1 MSPVLSRLDP
11 KSTGWVVG
19 NSSVNSYGLNRQVSV
34 QRVGQTFASQLLV
47 KDGRLIRDGPTRK
60 EDSMGSAKNSRDVPK
75 TDFYRL
81 TVARFMEG
89 SVQVARPETPANQI
103 AEMMLEGFGAV
114 PIVDTT
120 QRLMGIV
127 SEHDLL
133 ASLENHQK
141 WAEISAK
148 DIMTP
153 NPYSVR
159 PDTDLAT
166 LVHVL
171 RVSNLIRVPVIVADD
186 KLVGIVARRD
196 ILRAYLNYGV
206 ESP

>member
-1 MSPVLSRLDP
+1 M
-11 KSTGWVVG
+11 
-19 NSSVNSYGLNRQVSV
+19 
-34 QRVGQTFASQLLV
+34 A
-47 KDGRLIRDGPTRK
+47 
-60 EDSMGSAKNSRDVPK
+60 SAKKGPGILAR
-75 TDFYRL
+75 TDFGRL

-89 SVQVARPETPANQI
+89 NVQAAQPETMAKQI
-103 AEMMLEGFGAV
+103 AAMMVEGFGAV
-114 PIVDTT
+114 PIVDRTN
-120 QRLMGIV
+120 RLVGIV

-133 ASLENHQK
+133 RSLEKGQK
-141 WAEISAK
+141 WGEVSAK

-153 NPYSVR
+153 NPYSIR

-171 RVSNLIRVPVIVADD
+171 QVSNLIRVPVVVADD

-206 ESP
+206 EPPPLDR

>member
-1 MSPVLSRLDP
+1 M
-11 KSTGWVVG
+11 GVV
-19 NSSVNSYGLNRQVSV
+19 
-34 QRVGQTFASQLLV
+34 T
-47 KDGRLIRDGPTRK
+47 KDGNARRDTAFG
-60 EDSMGSAKNSRDVPK
+60 
-75 TDFYRL
+75 RL
-81 TVARFMEG
+81 TVARFMERD
-89 SVQVARPETPANQI
+89 VQAARPETPANRL

-114 PIVDTT
+114 PIVDAT
-120 QRLMGIV
+120 QQLIGIV

-133 ASLENHQK
+133 TSLEKSQK
-141 WAEISAK
+141 WGEISAK

-171 RVSNLIRVPVIVADD
+171 QVSNLIRVPVVVADD

-206 ESP
+206 EPAPLDR

>member
-1 MSPVLSRLDP
+1 
-11 KSTGWVVG
+11 
-19 NSSVNSYGLNRQVSV
+19 
-34 QRVGQTFASQLLV
+34 
-47 KDGRLIRDGPTRK
+47 
-60 EDSMGSAKNSRDVPK
+60 MGSAKIGRDVSK
-75 TDFYRL
+75 TEFGLL
-81 TVARFMEG
+81 TVARFMERD
-89 SVQVARPETPANQI
+89 VQAARAETPANQI
-103 AEMMLEGFGAV
+103 AAMMLEGFGAV
-114 PIVDTT
+114 PIVDAT
-120 QRLMGIV
+120 QQLIGIV

-133 ASLENHQK
+133 ASVEKKQK
-141 WAEISAK
+141 WGEVSAR

-171 RVSNLIRVPVIVADD
+171 QASNLIRVPVVVAEE

-206 ESP
+206 DRDN

>member
-1 MSPVLSRLDP
+1 
-11 KSTGWVVG
+11 
-19 NSSVNSYGLNRQVSV
+19 
-34 QRVGQTFASQLLV
+34 
-47 KDGRLIRDGPTRK
+47 
-60 EDSMGSAKNSRDVPK
+60 MGSAKNNPDVQPQ
-75 TDFYRL
+75 TGFGRL
-81 TVARFMEG
+81 TVARFMERD
-89 SVQVARPETPANQI
+89 VQAARSDTTAKQI

-114 PIVDTT
+114 PIVDAD
-120 QRLMGIV
+120 QRLIGIV

-133 ASLENHQK
+133 TSLEKNQK
-141 WAEISAK
+141 WGEVSAK

-171 RVSNLIRVPVIVADD
+171 RVSNLIRVPVVVADE

-206 ESP
+206 ESR

>member
-1 MSPVLSRLDP
+1 
-11 KSTGWVVG
+11 
-19 NSSVNSYGLNRQVSV
+19 
-34 QRVGQTFASQLLV
+34 
-47 KDGRLIRDGPTRK
+47 
-60 EDSMGSAKNSRDVPK
+60 MGSAKISRDIPK
-75 TDFYRL
+75 TEFGRL
-81 TVARFMEG
+81 TVARFMERD
-89 SVQVARPETPANQI
+89 VQAARAETPANQI
-103 AEMMLEGFGAV
+103 AAMMLEGFGAV
-114 PIVDTT
+114 PIVDAT
-120 QRLMGIV
+120 QQLIGIV

-133 ASLENHQK
+133 ASLEKKQK
-141 WAEISAK
+141 WGEVSAR

-171 RVSNLIRVPVIVADD
+171 QASNLIRVPVVVAEE

-206 ESP
+206 DRDN

>member
-1 MSPVLSRLDP
+1 
-11 KSTGWVVG
+11 
-19 NSSVNSYGLNRQVSV
+19 
-34 QRVGQTFASQLLV
+34 
-47 KDGRLIRDGPTRK
+47 
-60 EDSMGSAKNSRDVPK
+60 MGSAKIGSDVSK
-75 TDFYRL
+75 TEFGRL
-81 TVARFMEG
+81 TVARFMERD
-89 SVQVARPETPANQI
+89 VQAARAETPANQI
-103 AEMMLEGFGAV
+103 AAMMLEGFGAV
-114 PIVDTT
+114 PIVDAT
-120 QRLMGIV
+120 QQLIGIV

-133 ASLENHQK
+133 ASLEKKQK
-141 WAEISAK
+141 WGEVSAR

-171 RVSNLIRVPVIVADD
+171 QASNLIRVPVVVAEE

-206 ESP
+206 DRDN

>member
-1 MSPVLSRLDP
+1 M
-11 KSTGWVVG
+11 
-19 NSSVNSYGLNRQVSV
+19 GL
-34 QRVGQTFASQLLV
+34 
-47 KDGRLIRDGPTRK
+47 
-60 EDSMGSAKNSRDVPK
+60 AKNGPDVPQ
-75 TDFYRL
+75 TSFGRL
-81 TVARFMEG
+81 TVARFMERD
-89 SVQVARPETPANQI
+89 VQAARPETPANRI
-103 AEMMLEGFGAV
+103 AAMMLEGFGAV
-114 PIVDTT
+114 PIVDAT
-120 QRLMGIV
+120 QRLIGIV

-133 ASLENHQK
+133 TSLEKDQK
-141 WAEISAK
+141 WGEISAN

-166 LVHVL
+166 LVYVL

-206 ESP
+206 ESR